1 VTSPKIR
8 RRGISAII
16 GTAIALSIV
25 FIVLVPL
32 FLYMQSL
39 QSIFMQEASRR
50 LQYELERLNER
61 LEVYIS
67 MSKDLDS
74 YGRRQLYLIAHNPGV
89 LSVEVPAIYLE
100 SKVEGL
106 KKMELPIEGG
116 GGEGYL
122 TISPGQKLTKRLE
135 FYFKPNI
142 DDEVRV
148 KIISRRGNNFASENS
163 IGPVRLPY
171 MLIVTVENMFIGY
184 KYKVEVEVSD
194 RDRYGNVNEYGCVL
208 SALQERSASGCN
220 TLDEYV
226 IVPQTPSGGA
236 GVAFFMVAPGSYIVR
251 LKVESP
257 EGSESVFGSYGPFD
271 VIDDTNIRIVGP
283 TLPTP
288 LKIPLRV
295 QTSYTNVISIF
306 EKNGMSITIP
316 YIISLGNQSE
326 PLRRVKISIGAD
338 CIGCIIDEQSVW
350 EITLTRMHPGES
362 YVNHVELVVT
372 DDEKPGGVIK
382 FKINVIEAVG
392 EFSGKIYTSI
402 AGDFESPEANGM
414 ITLCKVDSDGYLHCP
429 T

>member
-1 VTSPKIR
+1 MTSPKIR

-295 QTSYTNVISIF
+295 QTSYTNVISIL
-306 EKNGMSITIP
+306 ERNGMSITIP

-326 PLRRVKISIGAD
+326 PLRRIKISIGAD

-372 DDEKPGGVIK
+372 
-382 FKINVIEAVG
+382 
-392 EFSGKIYTSI
+392 
-402 AGDFESPEANGM
+402 
-414 ITLCKVDSDGYLHCP
+414 
-429 T
+429 